1 LYVLIE
7 AEGADVEADR
17 ERVERALAAA
27 LEQGLVIDAVLA
39 QSERESEAFWAIR
52 DGIAEITPLLQ
63 PMLAFDVSMPLGEMP
78 AFLARVD
85 RELEGGFTGAKN
97 LVFGHIG
104 DNNLHLAVT
113 TGREAD
119 LGALCDLVYGA
130 TGDHQ
135 GSVSAEHGVG
145 VLRLPYLHHSRNPNE
160 IELMRRLKRALDPNA
175 ILNAGRVVPSG

>member
-1 LYVLIE
+1 
-7 AEGADVEADR
+7 
-17 ERVERALAAA
+17 
-27 LEQGLVIDAVLA
+27 VLA

-63 PMLAFDVSMPLGEMP
+63 PMLAFDVSMPIGEMP
-78 AFLARVD
+78 AFLARVN
-85 RELEGGFTGAKN
+85 RELEAGFDHATN

-119 LGALCDLVYGA
+119 LEALCDLVYGA

-145 VLRLPYLHHSRNPNE
+145 VLRVPYLHHSRTAEE
-160 IELMRRLKRALDPNA
+160 IDLMRRLKRALDPNT
-175 ILNAGRVVPSG
+175 ILNAGRVVSSEI